1 MRLAPWYRDPGA
13 VVFLLAKRWNKR
25 GQAVRAV
32 VSAKP
37 PLLGYFSPGP
47 TAVSP
52 QGFLIVAP
60 VMIHAQ
66 ALVKLA
72 CCKEHRGLKPGLKV
86 PETSQSSGP

>member
-25 GQAVRAV
+25 SQASSFAHIQVQVLSLLGQAVRAV

-60 VMIHAQ
+60 VMIHA
-66 ALVKLA
+66 
-72 CCKEHRGLKPGLKV
+72 
-86 PETSQSSGP
+86 